1 MKNHEQVKQNTIFE
15 SMYKI
20 NVEDVTFSVIRGG
33 EKECEYLQCNSYLCN
48 REFIRGEKQEVVI
61 KEEYGSIN

>member
-33 EKECEYLQCNSYLCN
+33 EKDVRISPVQFLLM
-48 REFIRGEKQEVVI
+48 
-61 KEEYGSIN
+61 